1 MTDTAMISASSTTT
15 ARIVW
20 DTADKFLRD
29 VVEEE
34 DYGDYILP
42 FTVLRRL
49 EGMLADSKD
58 EVVQFVQG
66 LGALPPHLIDI
77 AVKDKFGLSFY
88 NVSPLDLATIASV
101 DDNVDKSLL
110 SYVSGFSN
118 NIGDIWTAFDFPRR
132 VATLA
137 SANRLH
143 AVIKHFSNLDLN
155 PSGVANTAMG
165 DIFEDVMYR
174 AFNKKGKAAG
184 AFYTPR
190 DAIRLM
196 VDILFA
202 ADEDSLVGESTLR
215 SIYDPTAGSG
225 GMLIVAQD
233 ALRDLNPD
241 IKVTLFGQE
250 LMDSAF
256 GLGKADLVIQ
266 GGRPDAIRQGNTL
279 VSDLYDGQTFDYVLS
294 NPPFGKDWSADQ
306 KTVREQA
313 KVPDSRF
320 SHGLPST
327 SDGQMLFLAHC
338 ASKLSPADKKGHG
351 GRAAVVSNA
360 SPLSS
365 SDKGPNA
372 IRQWLLEEDLI
383 DAIVALPADMFYG
396 TGIATYVWILDAN
409 KDLERKGKI
418 QLIDGSGGW
427 EPMRKPMGDKR
438 REMSKDNRRVVLEA
452 YKAFEDADSMISRVM
467 TPEDLMFRDVPV
479 YRQARFA
486 TRFSEQAV
494 DELRSRSDFTDA
506 HVEVLRSLDGTP
518 WSELP
523 NTFPQAAGVAG
534 LKAPLGLVDAVM
546 LALAVA
552 DDSAPLAVDRKGKPV
567 VNDGWKIT
575 ERVPLSEDVAEHL
588 EREVLPFAPDAQWDE
603 SKAKYGT
610 EIPFTRIFFVPK
622 EPRPLVDIDA
632 DVQMIMG
639 ELAEMFKVVSE
650 E

>member
-1 MTDTAMISASSTTT
+1 MAENAASNTT

-20 DTADKFLRD
+20 DTADKFLRN

-49 EGMLADSKD
+49 ECMLADSKD
-58 EVVQFVQG
+58 QVVEFVQS
-66 LGALPPHLIDI
+66 LGELPPYLIDI

-101 DDNVDKSLL
+101 DDNVDKSVLN
-110 SYVSGFSN
+110 YIAGFSN
-118 NIGDIWTAFDFPRR
+118 NIADIWTAFDFPRR

-137 SANRLH
+137 SSNRLH
-143 AVIKHFSNLDLN
+143 AVIKHFSTLDLN
-155 PSGVANTAMG
+155 PGHFTNTAMG

-184 AFYTPR
+184 NFYTPR

-225 GMLIVAQD
+225 GMLLVAQN
-233 ALRDLNPD
+233 ALRDLNPE
-241 IKVTLFGQE
+241 IKVTLYGQE
-250 LMDSAF
+250 LMPSAYA
-256 GLGKADLVIQ
+256 LGKADLLIQ

-294 NPPFGKDWSADQ
+294 NPPFGKDWSADE
-306 KTVREQA
+306 KEVREQA
-313 KVPDSRF
+313 KVHGSRF
-320 SHGLPST
+320 SQGLPGT

-372 IRQWLLEEDLI
+372 IRQWLLDEDLI

-396 TGIATYVWILDAN
+396 TGIATYVWFLDTD
-409 KDLERKGKI
+409 KEPHRQGKI
-418 QLIDGSGGW
+418 QLIDGSGAW
-427 EPMRKPMGDKR
+427 ETLRKPMGDKR
-438 REMSKDNRRVVLEA
+438 REMTEPKREDVLKA
-452 YKAFEDADSMISRVM
+452 YKAFTDSPISRIL
-467 TPEDLMFRDVPV
+467 TPDDFMFRDVPV
-479 YRQARFA
+479 FRQARLA
-486 TRFSEQAV
+486 TRFSDDGVNA
-494 DELRSRSDFTDA
+494 LRSRRDFTDGHA
-506 HVEVLRSLDGTP
+506 KVMESLDGTA
-518 WSELP
+518 WNELP
-523 NTFPQAAGVAG
+523 NAFAQAAKVAG
-534 LKAPLGLVDAVM
+534 LKAPLGLIDAVTKTM
-546 LALAVA
+546 AVP
-552 DDSAPLAVDRKGKPV
+552 DDSAPPAIDRKGNPV
-567 VNDGWKIT
+567 LADGWKMT
-575 ERVPLSEDVAEHL
+575 ERVPLSEDVAEHM
-588 EREVLPFAPDAQWDE
+588 EREVLPYAPDAQWDE
-603 SKAKYGT
+603 SKAKYGN

-622 EPRPLVDIDA
+622 EPRPLADIDA
-632 DVQMIMG
+632 DVQMIMS